1 MTLNNRRANRDS
13 TSVALE
19 PPTFSPPREMRADY
33 LEKRK
38 NELDAML
45 FQARGD
51 EWKPVMVIINHIRGT
66 GAMYGFENIGNAAE
80 EVGKAVQNGD
90 SKSLEL
96 LERYAETVNE
106 SYV

>member
-13 TSVALE
+13 TKVAID
-19 PPTFSPPREMRADY
+19 PPTFSPPKEMRAEY

-45 FQARGD
+45 FQARGG
-51 EWKPVMVIINHIRGT
+51 EWKPVMVIINHVRGT

-80 EVGKAVQNGD
+80 EVGKAVQNGNA
-90 SKSLEL
+90 KSFEL
-96 LERYAETVNE
+96 LERYAVIVNE